1 MVQISIT
8 FGSKAVASRVVNA
21 YRPRLSDEVLTMLIA
36 QLPAVSVTGPRATGK
51 TTTARR
57 HAATVVRLDREAE
70 AAAFRADPDVAL
82 RGLAEPVLLD
92 EWQEVPGVLGAVKRA
107 VDDDPRPGRYILT
120 GSVRIDLD
128 AQTWPGTGRLV
139 RLPMQGLSVREI
151 SGGVGGELFL
161 DRLLHADTESL
172 GPGGDADLADYVD
185 LALRGGF
192 PEPALRLDG
201 IARQAWLD
209 SYVEQ
214 LITRDAPAVAGARDP
229 HRLWRYLEALAINS
243 AGIVEDKTLYDA
255 AGINQKTADAYE
267 QLLKNLLIL
276 DAVPA
281 WATNRLS
288 RLIKAPKRY
297 LVEPSIIASVLRL
310 NRAAVLRDGN
320 LLGRMIDTFVA
331 AQIRPELAIAQSR
344 PRWYHLR
351 DKNGRHEIDLVIEL
365 GGSQVAGIEIK
376 STAAPGRTDAR
387 HLEWLRD
394 ELGDRF
400 VCGVVLHTGPRAFE
414 LADRV
419 IAAPISTLWK

>member
-1 MVQISIT
+1 MT
-8 FGSKAVASRVVNA
+8 G
-21 YRPRLSDEVLTMLIA
+21 YLPRMSDDVLATLIA
-36 QLPAVSVTGPRATGK
+36 QLPAVSITGPRATGK
-51 TTTARR
+51 TTTAQR

-82 RGLAEPVLLD
+82 RGLPEPVLLD

-107 VDDDPRPGRYILT
+107 VDDDSRPRRYILT
-120 GSVRIDLD
+120 GSVRSDLD

-139 RLPMQGLSVREI
+139 RLSMQGLSVREI
-151 SGGVGGELFL
+151 AGRVKEELFL
-161 DRLLHADTESL
+161 DRLFHADPETL
-172 GPGGDADLADYVD
+172 GPGGPADLADYLN

-209 SYVEQ
+209 SYVDQ
-214 LITRDAPAVAGARDP
+214 LISRDAPTVAGSRDP
-229 HRLWRYLEALAINS
+229 DRVRRYLEALAINS
-243 AGIVEDKTLYDA
+243 AGVVEAKTLYDA
-255 AGINQKTADAYE
+255 AGISQKTADAYE

-276 DAVPA
+276 EALPA
-281 WATNRLS
+281 WASNRLS
-288 RLIKAPKRY
+288 RLTKTPKRY

-310 NRAAVLRDGN
+310 DQAALLRDGN

-331 AQIRPELAIAQSR
+331 AQIRPELTSAKSR

-351 DKNGRHEIDLVIEL
+351 DKNGRHEIDVVIEY
-365 GGSQVAGIEIK
+365 GGGRLAGIEIK
-376 STAAPGRTDAR
+376 STAAPTRGDAR

-394 ELGDRF
+394 EVGDRF
-400 VCGVVLHTGPRAFE
+400 VAGVVLHTGPNAFE

-419 IAAPISTLWK
+419 VAAPISTLWK